1 MQKVVLDTNAL
12 LMPFEFK
19 INVDLELQGLLG
31 TYEAYVP
38 GPAIGELKRSKN
50 KYASVAL
57 KLAGKYKRYQTEI
70 QGDEGIIAAAKD
82 LQAIVVTNDA
92 LMRSK
97 LRKEGIRC
105 IFLRSRSHLYLEDDQ
120 L

>member
-1 MQKVVLDTNAL
+1 
-12 LMPFEFK
+12 MPFEFK
-19 INVDLELQGLLG
+19 INVDLELQHLLG

-50 KYASVAL
+50 KFAGVAL
-57 KLAGKYKRYQTEI
+57 KLAGKYKRYQTAT
-70 QGDEGIIAAAKD
+70 QGDDGIIEAAIALD
-82 LQAIVVTNDA
+82 AYVVTNDA
-92 LMRSK
+92 LLRSK
-97 LRKEGIRC
+97 LRKQNVKC